1 MLSRLPAL
9 RFPREPVAQA
19 SACATQLVK
28 NNGVRLR
35 SQQLGNFL
43 YDVCLMFQ
51 RKRFRLR
58 LPSRTLILG
67 ERTLVMG
74 VLNITPDSFSDG
86 GAYLDSEAAIARAL
100 ELEQEG
106 ADIVDIGGESTRP
119 GATPISSEEELRRI
133 LPVIQVLRGKL
144 RIPMSVD
151 TRRADVAEAVL
162 AAGAEILND
171 VSGLR
176 MDPRLAEVARRARVP
191 LILMHM
197 RGTPRTMQRGP
208 FARDVVRDVLS
219 GLRDAAAR
227 ANRAGIVKTQLLL
240 DPGIGFGK
248 KHEQNFEILARLPEF
263 ARLGCPIVIGT
274 SRKAFLGKAL
284 ASSGGPSAPPEE
296 RLLGTAAT
304 VTASILGGAHIVRV
318 HDVTEMVRVARVAD
332 HVVSAASS

>member
-1 MLSRLPAL
+1 
-9 RFPREPVAQA
+9 
-19 SACATQLVK
+19 
-28 NNGVRLR
+28 
-35 SQQLGNFL
+35 
-43 YDVCLMFQ
+43 MFH

-58 LPSRTLILG
+58 LRSRTLILG

-86 GAYLDSEAAIARAL
+86 GAYLDSEDAIARAL
-100 ELEQEG
+100 QIENDG
-106 ADIVDIGGESTRP
+106 ADILDIGGESTRP
-119 GATPISSEEELRRI
+119 GATAISSEEELRRI

-151 TRRADVAEAVL
+151 TRRANVAEVAL

-171 VSGLR
+171 VSALQ
-176 MDPRLAEVARRARVP
+176 MDPRLADVARHARAP

-197 RGTPRTMQRGP
+197 RGTPQTMQRGP
-208 FARDVVRDVLS
+208 FARDVIRDVMA
-219 GLRDAAAR
+219 GLRDAVAR
-227 ANRAGIVKTQLLL
+227 AKRAGLAKTQLLL

-248 KHEQNFEILARLPEF
+248 KHGQNFEILARLPEF
-263 ARLGCPIVIGT
+263 ARLACPIVIGT

-284 ASSGGPSAPPEE
+284 AGSGGPSAPPGE

-318 HDVTEMVRVARVAD
+318 HDVAEMVRVVRVAD
-332 HVVSAASS
+332 AIAGRDSTRENF